1 MKYVRKYESFKVKK
15 NEEKLNE
22 ELLGDVFKAAKG
34 ALKNFL
40 GGILVPFKSLKDD
53 FKKGLKFEEIKTKMN
68 VALDTML
75 KNATVNINKAK
86 DEVEIVQMID
96 AFMKEID
103 EKMIE
108 FDKEI
113 KSIRESKIY
122 EGKVQD
128 ALIGGRVLFGIL
140 KDEYNRVK
148 EDFDKKYA
156 AARDLSAKKQ
166 MAVARI
172 KAVVDG
178 FKKKVGDE
186 KLIRVATD
194 KYKTD
199 NKIESVTSGEDPDI
213 LKSYGVEKKEDLV
226 GKYVR
231 YKTKA
236 YDQNKKPEEQ
246 TENIGKLKVLKVT
259 TDGLFFDGE
268 KEDFEKKMA
277 DILPDEVKTEN
288 PEESVKAALGKIKS
302 DPEKMKKISD
312 VLPKIIDKIDDEE
325 AMKKLVDNLS

>member
-40 GGILVPFKSLKDD
+40 GGILAPFKSLKDD

-75 KNATVNINKAK
+75 KNATDNINKAK

-103 EKMIE
+103 EKMLE

-172 KAVVDG
+172 KAIVDG

-186 KLIRVATD
+186 KLIKAATD

-277 DILPDEVKTEN
+277 DILPGEVKTEN
-288 PEESVKAALGKIKS
+288 PEESIKAALGKIKS
-302 DPEKMKKISD
+302 DTEKMKKISD
-312 VLPKIIDKIDDEE
+312 VLPKIIDKVDDEE
-325 AMKKLVDNLS
+325 AMKKVVDNLS